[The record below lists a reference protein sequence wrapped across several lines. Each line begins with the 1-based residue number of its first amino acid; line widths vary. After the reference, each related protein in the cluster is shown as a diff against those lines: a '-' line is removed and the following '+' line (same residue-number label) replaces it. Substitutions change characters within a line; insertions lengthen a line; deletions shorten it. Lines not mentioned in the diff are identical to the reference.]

1 MVTEQILRIN
11 CKANGAL
18 KWKNIISQQK
28 ELLYTTSHL
37 TNVVVYGVLN
47 ATSHLFGQGYLYL
60 TDAQII
66 KKVLVGPVPR
76 AST

>member
-1 MVTEQILRIN
+1 MELWSE
-11 CKANGAL
+11 K
-18 KWKNIISQQK
+18 ISS
-28 ELLYTTSHL
+28 LSRRSYCTPLHL

-66 KKVLVGPVPR
+66 KEGASG
-76 AST
+76 ASTKGIYLVKCAMFF

>member
-1 MVTEQILRIN
+1 MKKYHLSAEGVTCTPL
-11 CKANGAL
+11 
-18 KWKNIISQQK
+18 
-28 ELLYTTSHL
+28 HL